1 MSDRAKTAKT
11 YSLRGQ
17 LITLIVALAIPLV
30 ALQGWWSYHGYRD
43 ARAHAET
50 AALAFADAA
59 SLGVMQ
65 FFRQSEELMMAAM
78 SDFGPEWIVSGRC
91 DVGVARMVDLL
102 PFLVNALAVD
112 REGRVVC
119 SATLG
124 PPDATASEWPWF
136 PDMREEPRFTI
147 GDPARGDFTDS
158 WIIPLVAPFID
169 SEGAFA
175 GAIVGTVSLL
185 ELSDLFGGVI
195 LPEDYLITVA
205 TADRVVVARSHAAEE
220 WIGRSLPD
228 NTGSDRVVGP
238 GRTVATGPDLAG
250 VDRTWGQVATDAGWV
265 IYAGVPEAVIYAPA
279 LADVKRNAVLTLA
292 LILLGIAFAGRSYR
306 RIARALH
313 ELAEKTRTVRSG
325 DIVPLPLGTP
335 SEVTEVVEQ
344 FNETLRERDRAQ
356 AAEHAALERYESLFD
371 NAVFGLYISSADD
384 RFLQVN
390 PALASMLGYESVDAL
405 MEAGPRGLYAN
416 PRVREEHLRESLAS
430 GIVPLHEIQWLRS
443 DGVPITVRT
452 GGKVIT
458 SAQGERV
465 FEMIVQDIT
474 DEKRIEDELRQTQKM
489 EAIGQLAGGIAH
501 DFNNLLTVIGG
512 NVELLDD
519 ELEEGNDLREDL
531 DQIAKATRRAASVT
545 KRLLA
550 FSRKQPRGERCLDVN
565 EVIADLKQMLV
576 PLIGENVT
584 LVTEGTPEPLPISI
598 DPGELEQIV
607 LNLVLNS
614 RDAMPEG
621 GSIVIQTR
629 AARAQA
635 GEPDPKLDPGAAGDG
650 VILSVEDTGAG
661 MDADT
666 QERIFEPFFTTKPM
680 EAGTGLGLSTVY
692 GIVKRAG
699 GRIDVTSALGSGTT
713 IEIWFPLAELGPL
726 QGPVRAPIVEGA
738 RGTETVLVV
747 EDDDLVR
754 RFVRRALEDSGF
766 TVLVA
771 VDGQDAI
778 ERIESASEPVDL
790 VLTDVVMPRVTGP
803 ELADRVALVAPG
815 TPVLF
820 MSGYMNE
827 PFLATDK
834 RLHSGDLLQKPFSAA
849 ELRSRVRLALDGQ
862 RATSTETS

>member
-1 MSDRAKTAKT
+1 
-11 YSLRGQ
+11 
-17 LITLIVALAIPLV
+17 
-30 ALQGWWSYHGYRD
+30 
-43 ARAHAET
+43 
-50 AALAFADAA
+50 
-59 SLGVMQ
+59 
-65 FFRQSEELMMAAM
+65 
-78 SDFGPEWIVSGRC
+78 
-91 DVGVARMVDLL
+91 
-102 PFLVNALAVD
+102 
-112 REGRVVC
+112 
-119 SATLG
+119 
-124 PPDATASEWPWF
+124 
-136 PDMREEPRFTI
+136 
-147 GDPARGDFTDS
+147 
-158 WIIPLVAPFID
+158 
-169 SEGAFA
+169 
-175 GAIVGTVSLL
+175 
-185 ELSDLFGGVI
+185 
-195 LPEDYLITVA
+195 
-205 TADRVVVARSHAAEE
+205 
-220 WIGRSLPD
+220 
-228 NTGSDRVVGP
+228 
-238 GRTVATGPDLAG
+238 
-250 VDRTWGQVATDAGWV
+250 
-265 IYAGVPEAVIYAPA
+265 
-279 LADVKRNAVLTLA
+279 
-292 LILLGIAFAGRSYR
+292 
-306 RIARALH
+306 
-313 ELAEKTRTVRSG
+313 
-325 DIVPLPLGTP
+325 
-335 SEVTEVVEQ
+335 
-344 FNETLRERDRAQ
+344 
-356 AAEHAALERYESLFD
+356 
-371 NAVFGLYISSADD
+371 
-384 RFLQVN
+384 
-390 PALASMLGYESVDAL
+390 
-405 MEAGPRGLYAN
+405 
-416 PRVREEHLRESLAS
+416 
-430 GIVPLHEIQWLRS
+430 
-443 DGVPITVRT
+443 
-452 GGKVIT
+452 
-458 SAQGERV
+458 V

-635 GEPDPKLDPGAAGDG
+635 GKPDPKLDPGAAGDG

-820 MSGYMNE
+820 MSGYMDE
-827 PFLATDK
+827 PFLATDT
-834 RLHSGDLLQKPFSAA
+834 RLHSENLLQKPFSAA

>member
-1 MSDRAKTAKT
+1 
-11 YSLRGQ
+11 
-17 LITLIVALAIPLV
+17 
-30 ALQGWWSYHGYRD
+30 
-43 ARAHAET
+43 
-50 AALAFADAA
+50 
-59 SLGVMQ
+59 
-65 FFRQSEELMMAAM
+65 
-78 SDFGPEWIVSGRC
+78 
-91 DVGVARMVDLL
+91 
-102 PFLVNALAVD
+102 
-112 REGRVVC
+112 
-119 SATLG
+119 
-124 PPDATASEWPWF
+124 
-136 PDMREEPRFTI
+136 
-147 GDPARGDFTDS
+147 
-158 WIIPLVAPFID
+158 
-169 SEGAFA
+169 
-175 GAIVGTVSLL
+175 
-185 ELSDLFGGVI
+185 
-195 LPEDYLITVA
+195 
-205 TADRVVVARSHAAEE
+205 
-220 WIGRSLPD
+220 
-228 NTGSDRVVGP
+228 
-238 GRTVATGPDLAG
+238 
-250 VDRTWGQVATDAGWV
+250 
-265 IYAGVPEAVIYAPA
+265 
-279 LADVKRNAVLTLA
+279 
-292 LILLGIAFAGRSYR
+292 
-306 RIARALH
+306 
-313 ELAEKTRTVRSG
+313 
-325 DIVPLPLGTP
+325 
-335 SEVTEVVEQ
+335 
-344 FNETLRERDRAQ
+344 
-356 AAEHAALERYESLFD
+356 
-371 NAVFGLYISSADD
+371 
-384 RFLQVN
+384 
-390 PALASMLGYESVDAL
+390 MLGYESVDAL